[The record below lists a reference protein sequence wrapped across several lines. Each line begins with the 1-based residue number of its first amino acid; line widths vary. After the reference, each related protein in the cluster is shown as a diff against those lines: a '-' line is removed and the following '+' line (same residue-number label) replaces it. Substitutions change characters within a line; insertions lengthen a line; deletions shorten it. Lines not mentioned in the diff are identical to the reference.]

1 MKPSPIRC
9 ARALVVAAAA
19 FATCLS
25 HAQGPAAAVAAGPA
39 GTNPG
44 DVKITK
50 LSDLSHDYQQK
61 AKSIDGKTS
70 QKSRVW
76 GVFDV
81 TFQTTPAWIDSMTIT
96 YTVILLNPKADAKK
110 GEKPMT
116 LMQTT
121 VEYADVAQD
130 REHKAGAVV
139 LPAALLRLG
148 EPLGFAVSISV
159 GGKEVASQGVGK
171 GPLQSHKE
179 WWKDSAILD
188 HPNVQRRDA
197 YMMDRMKSPFQLVD
211 PDSYE
216 LSASR

>member
-1 MKPSPIRC
+1 MKTSPIQRV
-9 ARALVVAAAA
+9 RALVVAAAA
-19 FATCLS
+19 FAVS
-25 HAQGPAAAVAAGPA
+25 FAVAQQPAAPAAGPA

-44 DVKITK
+44 DVKILK
-50 LSDLSHDYQQK
+50 LTDFNDYRQK
-61 AKSIDGKTS
+61 AKSITGKTS

-81 TFQTTPAWIDSMTIT
+81 TFQTVPQWIDSMTIT
-96 YTVILLNPKADAKK
+96 YTVILLNPKPDAKK
-110 GEKPMT
+110 NEKPMT

-197 YMMDRMKSPFQLVD
+197 YMMDRMESPFQLVD
-211 PDSYE
+211 PDDYE
-216 LSASR
+216 MSR

>member
-1 MKPSPIRC
+1 MKTSPIQRV
-9 ARALVVAAAA
+9 RALVVAAAA
-19 FATCLS
+19 FAVS
-25 HAQGPAAAVAAGPA
+25 FAVAQQPAAPAAGPA

-44 DVKITK
+44 DVKILK
-50 LSDLSHDYQQK
+50 LTDFNDYRQK
-61 AKSIDGKTS
+61 AKSITGKTS
-70 QKSRVW
+70 QKSRIW

-81 TFQTTPAWIDSMTIT
+81 TFQTVPQWIDSMTIT
-96 YTVILLNPKADAKK
+96 YTVILLNPKPDPKK
-110 GEKPMT
+110 NEKPMT

-211 PDSYE
+211 PDDYE
-216 LSASR
+216 MSR

>member
-1 MKPSPIRC
+1 MKNFPFKS
-9 ARALVVAAAA
+9 ARALVAAAAA
-19 FATCLS
+19 FAAS
-25 HAQGPAAAVAAGPA
+25 FAVAQGPAAAPAGPS

-50 LSDLSHDYQQK
+50 LSDLSHDYRQK

-70 QKSRVW
+70 QKSRIW

-81 TFQTTPAWIDSMTIT
+81 TFQTTPAWIDSMTVT
-96 YTVILLNPKADAKK
+96 YTVILLNQKADTKK

-121 VEYADVAQD
+121 VEYGDVQQD

-148 EPLGFAVSISV
+148 EPIGFAATISV
-159 GGKEVASQGVGK
+159 GGKEVASQGVAK
-171 GPLQSHKE
+171 NPALQKAPE
-179 WWKDSAILD
+179 WWKNPDILN

-211 PDSYE
+211 PDDYE
-216 LSASR
+216 LSR

>member
-1 MKPSPIRC
+1 MKTFHIQRV
-9 ARALVVAAAA
+9 RALLVAAAA
-19 FATCLS
+19 FAS
-25 HAQGPAAAVAAGPA
+25 VAASAQQPAAAPAAGPA

-44 DVKITK
+44 EVKISK
-50 LSDLSHDYQQK
+50 LTDLSNDYKQK

-81 TFQTTPAWIDSMTIT
+81 TFQTTPAWIDSMTVT

-130 REHKAGAVV
+130 RDHKAGAVV
-139 LPAALLRLG
+139 LPAALLRFG
-148 EPLGFAVSISV
+148 DPLGFAASISV

-179 WWKDSAILD
+179 WWKDPAILD

-197 YMMDRMKSPFQLVD
+197 YMTDRMKSPFQLVD

-216 LSASR
+216 MSR

>member
-1 MKPSPIRC
+1 MKTSPIQRV
-9 ARALVVAAAA
+9 RALVVAAAA
-19 FATCLS
+19 FAVS
-25 HAQGPAAAVAAGPA
+25 FAVAQQPAAPAAGPA

-44 DVKITK
+44 DVKILK
-50 LSDLSHDYQQK
+50 LTDFNDYRQK
-61 AKSIDGKTS
+61 AKSITGKTS
-70 QKSRVW
+70 QKSRIW

-81 TFQTTPAWIDSMTIT
+81 TFQTVPQWIDSMTIT
-96 YTVILLNPKADAKK
+96 YTVILLNPKPDAKK

>member
-1 MKPSPIRC
+1 M
-9 ARALVVAAAA
+9 LVD
-19 FATCLS
+19 L
-25 HAQGPAAAVAAGPA
+25 
-39 GTNPG
+39 TN
-44 DVKITK
+44 
-50 LSDLSHDYQQK
+50 
-61 AKSIDGKTS
+61 KSITGKTS
-70 QKSRVW
+70 QKSRIW

-81 TFQTTPAWIDSMTIT
+81 TFQTVPQWIDSMTIT
-96 YTVILLNPKADAKK
+96 YTVILLNPKPDAKK
-110 GEKPMT
+110 NEKPMT

-197 YMMDRMKSPFQLVD
+197 YMMDRMESPFQLVD
-211 PDSYE
+211 PDDYE
-216 LSASR
+216 MSR

>member
-1 MKPSPIRC
+1 MKTSPVKC
-9 ARALVVAAAA
+9 VRALLVAVAA
-19 FATCLS
+19 FAAVAAR
-25 HAQGPAAAVAAGPA
+25 AQQPAAAPAGPA

-50 LSDLSHDYQQK
+50 LTDFNDYKQK

-81 TFQTTPAWIDSMTIT
+81 TFQTTPPWIDSMTIT

-130 REHKAGAVV
+130 REHKAGAVL

-148 EPLGFAVSISV
+148 EPLGFAATISV
-159 GGKEVASQGVGK
+159 GGKEVVSQGVGK

-179 WWKDSAILD
+179 WWKDPAILD
-188 HPNVQRRDA
+188 HPNVQRRDE
-197 YMMDRMKSPFQLVD
+197 YLVDRMKSPFQLVD

-216 LSASR
+216 LSRSR

>member
-1 MKPSPIRC
+1 MKTSPIQRV
-9 ARALVVAAAA
+9 RALVVAAAA
-19 FATCLS
+19 FAAVAA
-25 HAQGPAAAVAAGPA
+25 HAQQQPAAASGPA

-50 LSDLSHDYQQK
+50 LSDLSHDYRQK

-70 QKSRVW
+70 QKSRIW

-96 YTVILLNPKADAKK
+96 YTVILFNPKADAKK
-110 GEKPMT
+110 GEKQLT

-148 EPLGFAVSISV
+148 EPIGFAASISV
-159 GGKEVASQGVGK
+159 GGKEVASQGVSR
-171 GPLQSHKE
+171 GPLASHKE
-179 WWKDSAILD
+179 WWKEDAVLNSQ
-188 HPNVQRRDA
+188 NVQRRDA

-211 PDSYE
+211 PDDYE

>member
-1 MKPSPIRC
+1 MKTSPIQRV
-9 ARALVVAAAA
+9 RALVVAAAA
-19 FATCLS
+19 FAVS
-25 HAQGPAAAVAAGPA
+25 FAVAQQPAAPAAGPA

-44 DVKITK
+44 DVKILK
-50 LSDLSHDYQQK
+50 LTDFNDYRQK
-61 AKSIDGKTS
+61 AKSITGKTS
-70 QKSRVW
+70 QKSRIW

-81 TFQTTPAWIDSMTIT
+81 TFQTVPQWIDSMTIT
-96 YTVILLNPKADAKK
+96 YTVILLNPKPDAKK
-110 GEKPMT
+110 NEKPMT

-211 PDSYE
+211 PDDYE
-216 LSASR
+216 LSR

>member
-1 MKPSPIRC
+1 MKNFPIKS
-9 ARALVVAAAA
+9 ALLAAAAA
-19 FATCLS
+19 FAVS
-25 HAQGPAAAVAAGPA
+25 FAAAQQPAAPAAGPA
-39 GTNPG
+39 GSNPG

-50 LSDLSHDYQQK
+50 LSDFNDYKQK
-61 AKSIDGKTS
+61 AKSITGKTS

-96 YTVILLNPKADAKK
+96 YTVILFNPKADAKK
-110 GEKPMT
+110 NEKQLT

-148 EPLGFAVSISV
+148 EPIGFAATISV
-159 GGKEVASQGVGK
+159 GGKEVASQGVSR
-171 GPLQSHKE
+171 GPLASHKE
-179 WWKDSAILD
+179 WWKEDAVLNS
-188 HPNVQRRDA
+188 PNVQRRDA
-197 YMMDRMKSPFQLVD
+197 YMTDRMKSPFQLVD
-211 PDSYE
+211 PDDYE
-216 LSASR
+216 LSR

>member
-1 MKPSPIRC
+1 MKRFHIKG
-9 ARALVVAAAA
+9 ARALVAAAAA
-19 FATCLS
+19 FAVS
-25 HAQGPAAAVAAGPA
+25 FAVAQQPAAPAAGPA

-44 DVKITK
+44 DVKILK
-50 LSDLSHDYQQK
+50 LTDFNDYRQK
-61 AKSIDGKTS
+61 AKSITGKTS
-70 QKSRVW
+70 QKSRIW

-81 TFQTTPAWIDSMTIT
+81 TFQTVPQWIDSMTIT
-96 YTVILLNPKADAKK
+96 YTVILLNPKPDAKK
-110 GEKPMT
+110 NEKPMT

-211 PDSYE
+211 PDDYE
-216 LSASR
+216 MSR

>member
-1 MKPSPIRC
+1 MKTSPIQRV
-9 ARALVVAAAA
+9 RALVVAAAA
-19 FATCLS
+19 FAVS
-25 HAQGPAAAVAAGPA
+25 FAVAQQPAAPAAGPA

-44 DVKITK
+44 DVKILK
-50 LSDLSHDYQQK
+50 LTDFNDYRQK
-61 AKSIDGKTS
+61 AKSITGKTS
-70 QKSRVW
+70 QKSRIW

-81 TFQTTPAWIDSMTIT
+81 TFQTVPQWIDSMTIT
-96 YTVILLNPKADAKK
+96 YTVILLNPKPDAKK
-110 GEKPMT
+110 NEKPMT

-130 REHKAGAVV
+130 REHKAAAVV

-148 EPLGFAVSISV
+148 EPQGFAVSISV

-179 WWKDSAILD
+179 WWKDCAILD

-211 PDSYE
+211 PDDYE
-216 LSASR
+216 MSR

>member
-1 MKPSPIRC
+1 MKTSPIQRV
-9 ARALVVAAAA
+9 RALVVAAAA
-19 FATCLS
+19 FAVS
-25 HAQGPAAAVAAGPA
+25 FAVAQQPAAPAAGPA
-39 GTNPG
+39 GSNPG
-44 DVKITK
+44 DIKILK
-50 LSDLSHDYQQK
+50 LTDFNDYRQK
-61 AKSIDGKTS
+61 AKSITGKTS

-81 TFQTTPAWIDSMTIT
+81 TFQTVPQWIDSMTIT
-96 YTVILLNPKADAKK
+96 YTVMLFNPKADAKK
-110 GEKPMT
+110 NEKQLT

-211 PDSYE
+211 PDDYE
-216 LSASR
+216 LSR

>member
-1 MKPSPIRC
+1 MKTSPIQRV
-9 ARALVVAAAA
+9 RALVVAAAA
-19 FATCLS
+19 FAVS
-25 HAQGPAAAVAAGPA
+25 FAVAQQPAAPAAGPA

-44 DVKITK
+44 DVKILK
-50 LSDLSHDYQQK
+50 LTDFNDYRQK
-61 AKSIDGKTS
+61 AKSITGKTS
-70 QKSRVW
+70 QKSRIW

-81 TFQTTPAWIDSMTIT
+81 TFQTVPQWIDSMTIT
-96 YTVILLNPKADAKK
+96 YTVILLNPKPDAKK

-121 VEYADVAQD
+121 VEYADVQQD

-211 PDSYE
+211 PDDYE
-216 LSASR
+216 LSR

>member
-1 MKPSPIRC
+1 MKTSPIQRV
-9 ARALVVAAAA
+9 RALVVAAAA
-19 FATCLS
+19 FAVS
-25 HAQGPAAAVAAGPA
+25 FAVAQQPAAPAAGPA
-39 GTNPG
+39 GTHPG
-44 DVKITK
+44 DVKILK
-50 LSDLSHDYQQK
+50 LTDFNDYRQK
-61 AKSIDGKTS
+61 AKSITGKTS
-70 QKSRVW
+70 QKSRIW

-81 TFQTTPAWIDSMTIT
+81 TFQTVPQWIDSMTIT
-96 YTVILLNPKADAKK
+96 YTVILLNPKPDAKK
-110 GEKPMT
+110 NEKPMT

-197 YMMDRMKSPFQLVD
+197 YMMDRMESPFQLVD
-211 PDSYE
+211 PDDYE
-216 LSASR
+216 MSR

>member
-1 MKPSPIRC
+1 MKTSPIQRV
-9 ARALVVAAAA
+9 RALVVAAAA
-19 FATCLS
+19 FAVS
-25 HAQGPAAAVAAGPA
+25 FAVAQQPAAPAAGPA

-44 DVKITK
+44 DVKILK
-50 LSDLSHDYQQK
+50 LTDFNDYRQK
-61 AKSIDGKTS
+61 AKSITGKTS
-70 QKSRVW
+70 QKSRIW

-81 TFQTTPAWIDSMTIT
+81 TFQTVPQWIDSMTIT
-96 YTVILLNPKADAKK
+96 YTVILLNPKPDAKK
-110 GEKPMT
+110 NEKPMT

-197 YMMDRMKSPFQLVD
+197 YMMDRMESPFQLVD
-211 PDSYE
+211 PDDYE
-216 LSASR
+216 MSR

>member
-1 MKPSPIRC
+1 MKTSPIQRV
-9 ARALVVAAAA
+9 RALVVAAAA
-19 FATCLS
+19 FAVS
-25 HAQGPAAAVAAGPA
+25 FAVAQQPAAPAAGPA

-44 DVKITK
+44 DVKILK
-50 LSDLSHDYQQK
+50 LTDFNDYRQK
-61 AKSIDGKTS
+61 AKSITGKTS
-70 QKSRVW
+70 QKSRIW

-81 TFQTTPAWIDSMTIT
+81 TFQTVPQWIDSMTIT
-96 YTVILLNPKADAKK
+96 YTVILLNPKPDPKK
-110 GEKPMT
+110 NEKPMT

-211 PDSYE
+211 PDDYE
-216 LSASR
+216 LSR

>member
-1 MKPSPIRC
+1 MKTSPIQRV
-9 ARALVVAAAA
+9 RALVVAAAA
-19 FATCLS
+19 FAVS
-25 HAQGPAAAVAAGPA
+25 FAVAQQPAAPAAGPA

-44 DVKITK
+44 DVKILK
-50 LSDLSHDYQQK
+50 LTDFNDYRQK
-61 AKSIDGKTS
+61 AKSITGKTS
-70 QKSRVW
+70 QKSRIW

-81 TFQTTPAWIDSMTIT
+81 TFQTVPQWIDSMTIT
-96 YTVILLNPKADAKK
+96 YTVILLNPKPDAKK
-110 GEKPMT
+110 NEKPMT

-211 PDSYE
+211 PDDYE
-216 LSASR
+216 MSR

>member
-1 MKPSPIRC
+1 MKNFHMKG
-9 ARALVVAAAA
+9 ARALVAAAAA
-19 FATCLS
+19 FAVS
-25 HAQGPAAAVAAGPA
+25 FAVAQQPAAPAAGPA
-39 GTNPG
+39 GSTPG
-44 DVKITK
+44 EVKITK
-50 LSDLSHDYQQK
+50 LTDFNDYKQK
-61 AKSIDGKTS
+61 AKSITGKTS

-81 TFQTTPAWIDSMTIT
+81 TFQTTPQWIDSMTIT
-96 YTVILLNPKADAKK
+96 YTVILLNPKPDAKK

-121 VEYADVAQD
+121 VEYADVQQD
-130 REHKAGAVV
+130 REHRAGAVV

-211 PDSYE
+211 PDDYE
-216 LSASR
+216 LSR

>member
-1 MKPSPIRC
+1 MKRFHIKG
-9 ARALVVAAAA
+9 ARALVAAAAA
-19 FATCLS
+19 FAVS
-25 HAQGPAAAVAAGPA
+25 FAVAQQPAAPAAGPA
-39 GTNPG
+39 GSNPG
-44 DVKITK
+44 EVKILK
-50 LSDLSHDYQQK
+50 LTDFNDYRQK
-61 AKSIDGKTS
+61 AKSITGKTS

-81 TFQTTPAWIDSMTIT
+81 TFQTVPQWIDSMTIT
-96 YTVILLNPKADAKK
+96 YTVILLNPKPDAKK
-110 GEKPMT
+110 NEKPMT

-211 PDSYE
+211 PDDYE
-216 LSASR
+216 MSR

>member
-1 MKPSPIRC
+1 MKRFHIKG
-9 ARALVVAAAA
+9 ARALVAAAAA
-19 FATCLS
+19 FAVS
-25 HAQGPAAAVAAGPA
+25 FAVAQQPAAPAAGPA

-44 DVKITK
+44 DVKILK
-50 LSDLSHDYQQK
+50 LTDFNDYRQK
-61 AKSIDGKTS
+61 AKSITGKTS
-70 QKSRVW
+70 QKSRIW

-81 TFQTTPAWIDSMTIT
+81 TFQTVPQWIDSMTIT
-96 YTVILLNPKADAKK
+96 YTVILLNPKPDAKK
-110 GEKPMT
+110 NEKPMT

-197 YMMDRMKSPFQLVD
+197 YMMDRMESPFQLVD
-211 PDSYE
+211 PDDYE
-216 LSASR
+216 MSR

>member
-1 MKPSPIRC
+1 MKTSPIQRV
-9 ARALVVAAAA
+9 RALVVAAAA
-19 FATCLS
+19 FAVS
-25 HAQGPAAAVAAGPA
+25 FAVAQQPAAPAAGPA

-44 DVKITK
+44 DVKILK
-50 LSDLSHDYQQK
+50 LTDFNDYRQK
-61 AKSIDGKTS
+61 AKSITGKTS
-70 QKSRVW
+70 QKSRIW

-96 YTVILLNPKADAKK
+96 YTVILLNPKPDAKK
-110 GEKPMT
+110 NEKPMT

-211 PDSYE
+211 PDDYE
-216 LSASR
+216 LSR